1 MLKLV
6 LHDGDEETWTE
17 ILGDVEFAHGELK
30 RPVNSSSDET
40 ACRCYCMPISSNA
53 DLPNTPPDAD
63 VQRSPR
69 VDKVDSGNAQPR
81 VAQGIDRKIIAD
93 LAEIFMEVDPVTTH

>member
-17 ILGDVEFAHGELK
+17 ILGDAEFAHGELK

-53 DLPNTPPDAD
+53 DLPNTPPMRTCNVRPESTKSTQAMPNLELLKALTEKSLPIS
-63 VQRSPR
+63 RRYSW
-69 VDKVDSGNAQPR
+69 K
-81 VAQGIDRKIIAD
+81 
-93 LAEIFMEVDPVTTH
+93 LTL